1 MELNAEKV
9 KKALEIH
16 TGILDM
22 PCEECPYNQDNGSEI
37 CIDLLIADSLALIES
52 YEKKIKEL
60 TEVVKQSETAGGC
73 EESVNNGFSP
83 SVTELQRENERLK
96 AQKYYIHSD
105 GRIEMIPTVESVRAD
120 TVRKMLERLKADAV
134 AVQYHP
140 GKIGVFVGVGNIDD
154 AAREILECK
163 DER

>member
-1 MELNAEKV
+1 MENLSAEQV
-9 KKALEIH
+9 KD
-16 TGILDM
+16 ILDKM
-22 PCEECPYNQDNGSEI
+22 DFIQGQRAGREHWNDKPFEVQEQDLANFSRDI
-37 CIDLLIADSLALIES
+37 SL
-52 YEKKIKEL
+52 IKEYI
-60 TEVVKQSETAGGC
+60 TSQE
-73 EESVNNGFSP
+73 
-83 SVTELQRENERLK
+83 QRIGKLEAENERLK

>member
-1 MELNAEKV
+1 MENLNAEQV
-9 KKALEIH
+9 KKALECWAS
-16 TGILDM
+16 GNA
-22 PCEECPYNQDNGSEI
+22 CEGSRCELFEI
-37 CIDLLIADSLALIES
+37 SPDTCDRWLGRNALALITSQEQR
-52 YEKKIKEL
+52 IKEL
-60 TEVVKQSETAGGC
+60 TE
-73 EESVNNGFSP
+73 
-83 SVTELQRENERLK
+83 ENERLK

-154 AAREILECK
+154 AAREIFECK